1 MNGNVGGAPEE
12 RRRIIVA
19 SVIGTTIEFF
29 DFYVYATAAVSIF
42 PLLFFPKG
50 EGTAALLA
58 SMAAFGVAFV
68 ARPIGSMLFGHFGDR
83 AGRKATLIG
92 SLLLMG
98 IATFAVGLL
107 PPYQTIGLLAP
118 ALLAFLRFCQ
128 GLGLGGEWSG
138 AALLAVETAAPGKRA
153 QAAMWPQ
160 LGAPFG
166 FLLANGSFLALTMIF
181 GFQSGAAR
189 LDDPFLAWGW
199 RLPFLASIVMVL
211 VGLYARVKLQE
222 TPVFV
227 RAVER
232 GEKLK
237 SPLMEVF
244 RNNFGEL
251 VRGAFI
257 MVATYGIF
265 YLMNTWTLSYAIGKV
280 EQGMLGIDYR
290 DFLRLQ
296 LVAVLFFA
304 LFIPVSGYLAD
315 RVGRRRFLLA
325 VTCAIVLF
333 GLSFGWFL
341 SPATMGSGATA
352 NLMMMLLFLSL
363 GMSLMGLSFGPM
375 SALLPE
381 LFPTNTRYTGSGI
394 AYNAASILGAAL
406 TPFVAT
412 WLAAGYGP
420 GSVGLYLAG
429 LGCATLAALAL
440 SQETRGTDLET
451 MAQDVSSAAI
461 EATSP

>member
-1 MNGNVGGAPEE
+1 MSENSGTAPQE

-50 EGTAALLA
+50 EGAAALLA

-98 IATFAVGLL
+98 LATFAVGLL
-107 PPYQTIGLLAP
+107 PPYQSVGLLAP
-118 ALLAFLRFCQ
+118 ALLASLRFCQ

-138 AALLAVETAAPGKRA
+138 AALLAVETAEPGKRA

-166 FLLANGSFLALTMIF
+166 FLLANGSMLALTTFF

-189 LDDPFLAWGW
+189 LDDPFLLWGW
-199 RLPFLASIVMVL
+199 RLPFLASIAMVL

-227 RAVER
+227 RAVAR
-232 GEKLK
+232 GEKLRA
-237 SPLMEVF
+237 PVIEVF
-244 RNNFGEL
+244 RNNFGAL
-251 VRGAFI
+251 ARGAFI

-290 DFLRLQ
+290 EFLGLQ

-304 LFIPVSGYLAD
+304 LFIPVSGALAD
-315 RVGRRRFLLA
+315 RFGRRRFLLA
-325 VTCAIVLF
+325 ITAGIIAF

-341 SPATMGSGATA
+341 SPATMGAGAQA
-352 NLMMMLLFLSL
+352 NLLTMLAFLSI

-406 TPFVAT
+406 TPFAAT
-412 WLAAGYGP
+412 WLASGYGP
-420 GSVGLYLAG
+420 GSVGYYLAG
-429 LGCATLAALAL
+429 LGAATFVALLL
-440 SQETRGTDLET
+440 SQETRETNLET
-451 MAQDVSSAAI
+451 MEVSAAI
-461 EATSP
+461 ETTSP

>member
-1 MNGNVGGAPEE
+1 MSSTMAPPEE

-19 SVIGTTIEFF
+19 SLVGTTIEFF

-50 EGTAALLA
+50 EGAAALLA

-98 IATFAVGLL
+98 FATFAVGLL
-107 PPYQTIGLLAP
+107 PPYQSIGLFAP
-118 ALLAFLRFCQ
+118 ALLAILRFCQ

-138 AALLAVETAAPGKRA
+138 AALLAVETAPPGRRA
-153 QAAMWPQ
+153 RAAMWPQ

-166 FLLANGSFLALTMIF
+166 FILANGSILVLTTLF
-181 GFQSGAAR
+181 GFQSAAAR
-189 LDDPFLAWGW
+189 LDDPFLIWGW
-199 RLPFLASIVMVL
+199 RLPFLASIIMVA

-222 TPVFV
+222 TPVFL

-237 SPLMEVF
+237 SPLIEVF

-265 YLMNTWTLSYAIGKV
+265 YLMNTWTLSYAIGKI

-290 DFLRLQ
+290 AFLRLQ

-315 RVGRRRFLLA
+315 RVGRRRFL
-325 VTCAIVLF
+325 VTVTVAIILF

-341 SPATMGSGATA
+341 SPATMGSGANA
-352 NLMMMLLFLSL
+352 NLWMMLAFLSL

-412 WLAAGYGP
+412 WLAAGFGP
-420 GSVGLYLAG
+420 GSVGLYLSC
-429 LGCATLAALAL
+429 LGGATLVALAL
-440 SQETRGTDLET
+440 STETRATDLET
-451 MAQDVSSAAI
+451 MDASAAAI
-461 EATSP
+461 ETTSP